1 MKETGA
7 WGQLYSSTSAVSTEA
22 LAWKKTEQTQN
33 LTIQRWPSVSTK
45 TNISVVQNWENQN
58 AFVLWN
64 EVIFLIAVK
73 HLE

>member
-22 LAWKKTEQTQN
+22 RPWKKTKQTQN
-33 LTIQRWPSVSTK
+33 LTIQRLPSVSTK
-45 TNISVVQNWENQN
+45 SSISVVQNWKKQK

-64 EVIFLIAVK
+64 EVIFLITVK
-73 HLE
+73 RLE